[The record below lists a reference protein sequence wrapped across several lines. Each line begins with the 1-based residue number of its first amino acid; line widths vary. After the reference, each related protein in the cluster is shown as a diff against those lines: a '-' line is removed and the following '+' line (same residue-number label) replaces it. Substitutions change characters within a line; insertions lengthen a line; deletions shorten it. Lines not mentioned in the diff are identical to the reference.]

1 MQDESSEPLIKLT
14 EIDAPHLNI
23 SSFFYFLFKQFQLSN
38 FIKD

>member
-23 SSFFYFLFKQFQLSN
+23 SSFFYFVSKQFKLSN
-38 FIKD
+38 CLKN